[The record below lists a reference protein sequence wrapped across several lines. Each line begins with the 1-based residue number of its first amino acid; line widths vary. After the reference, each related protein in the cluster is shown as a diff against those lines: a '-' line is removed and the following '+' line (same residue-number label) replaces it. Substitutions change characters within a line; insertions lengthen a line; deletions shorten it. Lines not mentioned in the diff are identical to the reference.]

1 MQYKSKGIYNTLAMN
16 ENRVYLTITKIS
28 TFEKN
33 GIIKTV
39 CIDRNNGTSKTVKN
53 ANVLRFKVVKDF
65 MKSVPCLTVNYY
77 HDNEYRYT
85 CRTWS
90 PCLKETKKIRKDF

>member
-1 MQYKSKGIYNTLAMN
+1 MPTKSRGIYNTLTMT
-16 ENRVYLTITKIS
+16 ENKVCLSITKIS

-33 GIIKTV
+33 GIIKTI
-39 CIDRNNGTSKTVKN
+39 CIDRNNGTCKTTKKLS
-53 ANVLRFKVVKDF
+53 ALRFKVVKDF

-77 HDNEYRYT
+77 RDNEYRYT

-90 PCLKETKKIRKDF
+90 PCLKETKEIRKDF